1 MDDRIFSYAEAL
13 SARADAANVPSGIL
27 YWPLSDPRRIESFD
41 GEEWRGECDQD
52 LWRRLYSELHYGVK
66 RDEGML
72 SLAQLDERLGEWHE
86 RGEVPV
92 AIAYYGY
99 DTPKRTFVGAVLAA
113 GRKNEPFPEPDS
125 AQQVLEGKSAFFAG
139 ALLPVRSDVF
149 DLLPFQHPGP
159 EVHFVFPRSLFL
171 TNLEE
176 EPSGLEVDFADGLG
190 FRDVAFGDRVTIT
203 YADEERKQLRLRLD
217 LNGRRLGASFE
228 LRFQP
233 GWENVKANEEWRFN
247 RADVRPYKAAHGN
260 VYGEGWAWI
269 FKREGATND
278 DPIVNPMIFADGFG
292 YQASSVN
299 ELWRAANRNGLADRL
314 RKEGKDLILVGYQ
327 NRGMYIQAN
336 AMVVVAVIE
345 RILKERVGQKPLVV
359 LGASMGGLVTR
370 YALVWMESQNPPIPH
385 QVSTYLSY
393 DTPHDGAWIPLILQK
408 YIHWYRDRDQ
418 AQLGPRADM
427 MLSPSAQ
434 QMLWAWTNHGEKDKD
449 DYDYTRNSLRA
460 TFLSELAGRWPKVDK
475 FAVANGRGDGRP
487 EHNPGILAVEWRT
500 KDKCAGA
507 DLHLQPE
514 RGVSTF
520 IGYFHAGGERPH
532 HYASNIPEFDGAPGG
547 LRNSFD
553 ELAKGLRE
561 RGDDVKDPVQNSCF
575 IPTVSALALN
585 LMSEP
590 FTPIESVRN
599 RVPFK
604 AFMYSDWTNNTGHT
618 EVREAMR
625 EFVLKHCAPRS
636 DD

>member
-1 MDDRIFSYAEAL
+1 MDDRIFSYAESL

-27 YWPLSDPRRIESFD
+27 YWPLSNPYRIESFD
-41 GEEWRGECDQD
+41 GDEWRGECDQD

-66 RDEGML
+66 RDGGML

-113 GRKNEPFPEPDS
+113 GRKNEPFPQPDS
-125 AQQVLEGKSAFFAG
+125 AQQILEGKRAFFAG

-171 TNLEE
+171 TNLEA

-203 YADEERKQLRLRLD
+203 YADEEQKQLRLRLD

-233 GWENVKANEEWRFN
+233 GWENVKPDLEWTFKHR
-247 RADVRPYKAAHGN
+247 DIRPYRAANGDVHGA
-260 VYGEGWAWI
+260 GWAWV
-269 FKREGATND
+269 FLRKGATD
-278 DPIVNPMIFADGFG
+278 GKIVNPMIFADGFG
-292 YQASSVN
+292 YQSSSLK
-299 ELWRAANRNGLADRL
+299 ELWEAANRAGLATRL
-314 RKEGKDLILVGYQ
+314 REEGKDLILVGYWH
-327 NRGMYIQAN
+327 RGTHIQAN

-345 RILKERVGQKPLVV
+345 KILKERIGQKPLVV

-370 YALVWMESQNPPIPH
+370 YALLWMENQNPPIPH

-408 YIHWYRDRDQ
+408 YIHWYRNRDEGE
-418 AQLGPRADM
+418 LGPRAEM
-427 MLSPSAQ
+427 MLSPAAQ
-434 QMLWAWTNHGEKDKD
+434 QMLWAWTNHGEPDAKDH
-449 DYDYTRNSLRA
+449 DYTRNPLRA
-460 TFLSELAGRWPKVDK
+460 TFLSELAAMKQWPKVDK
-475 FAVANGRGDGRP
+475 FAVANGRGDSVP
-487 EHNPGILAVEWRT
+487 EHNPGTLAVEWRAG
-500 KDKCAGA
+500 CAGA
-507 DLHLQPE
+507 YLHLQPE
-514 RGVSTF
+514 PGEDEL
-520 IGYFHAGGERPH
+520 IGGFHAGLERRRYH
-532 HYASNIPEFDGAPGG
+532 VSNVPAFDGAPGG
-547 LRNSFD
+547 LRDSFR
-553 ELAKGLRE
+553 ELAEGLRR
-561 RGDDVKDPVQNSCF
+561 RGDPVKDPVKNSCF
-575 IPTVSALALN
+575 VPTVSALGLK

-590 FTPIESVRN
+590 FTPIDGVRDK
-599 RVPFK
+599 VPFK
-604 AFMYSDWTNNTGHT
+604 AFMYSDWTGGNTGHT